1 MQSIH
6 FKRFICAALTCAAL
20 PFSAHADHMPGQN
33 NPDIAPNM
41 LACMI
46 AVDDA
51 SDMFRPNLQIQC
63 FQHTLNMCDGGNGK
77 AGTEESIIC
86 LNFENRQSIDF
97 LDKAVQAL
105 PENPKLKGFTQRR
118 YKSSRQEI
126 LDKIQV
132 LRAASEPQDLKQA
145 VQRTVEI
152 TADLT
157 TLFRLARETKTSLEE
172 FLTHTDDHHEP
183 A

>member
-20 PFSAHADHMPGQN
+20 PFSAHADHTPGQN
-33 NPDIAPNM
+33 NPDLDPNM

-51 SDMFRPNLQIQC
+51 TDMFRPNLQIQC
-63 FQHTLNMCDGGNGK
+63 FQHTLNLCSGANGN
-77 AGTEESIIC
+77 ANAEESVVC
-86 LNFENRQSIDF
+86 LNFENRQAIDF
-97 LDKAVQAL
+97 LDEVIQAL
-105 PENPKLKGFTQRR
+105 PKKPKLKGFTQGR
-118 YKSSRQEI
+118 YTRSRQEL
-126 LDKIQV
+126 LDKIPV
-132 LRAASEPQDLKQA
+132 LRAAPEPKDLKQV

-152 TADLT
+152 TADLVT
-157 TLFRLARETKTSLEE
+157 IFRLARETNTSLEE
-172 FLTHTDDHHEP
+172 FLTHTDDRHEP